1 LWPVDLTASFSQIW
15 IALTVRGVADRENE
29 DEGIRR
35 AARHRA
41 MRVLHVITT
50 LAEGGAEHQLRLL
63 VRRLPHDCEV
73 VTLSRPGAVAAAM
86 RADGTTVH
94 ELISRGDYDLSAV
107 RKLRHLIRLGH
118 FDVVHTHLHRACV
131 QGRFAARL
139 AGVPRVVA
147 TQYHLGE
154 YVIEN
159 RRAAAGV
166 RALYLAGE
174 RLGRVTIAVS
184 QAIAGRLRAWGVP
197 QARIVVIPK
206 AIDPAEFRYDPA
218 LRAAARARLGI
229 APDVPVVGGVGP
241 LEPGKRFDRL
251 IRAVGVVPEAT
262 LLLVGDGS
270 ARAALERLAIIE
282 GVADRVLFAGAV
294 GHAREMLCAMDVFAS
309 PSDQE
314 TFGLVVLEAM
324 AAGLPVLYTACPPL
338 EELARARAP
347 VEGTHRLSHD
357 PESLPRALRTEL
369 LSLAE
374 RRGARLPARSAGSRY
389 DAAQLATS
397 VAQLYE
403 RIADHSAASP
413 APGG

>member
-1 LWPVDLTASFSQIW
+1 
-15 IALTVRGVADRENE
+15 
-29 DEGIRR
+29 
-35 AARHRA
+35 

-94 ELISRGDYDLSAV
+94 ELISRGDHDLTAV
-107 RKLRHLIRLGH
+107 RKLRQLIRLGH
-118 FDVVHTHLHRACV
+118 FDVVHTHLYRACA

-147 TQYHLGE
+147 TEYHLGE
-154 YVIEN
+154 CVIEG
-159 RRAAAGV
+159 RHVSAGV

-184 QAIAGRLRAWGVP
+184 EAIAGRLRAWGVP
-197 QARIVVIPK
+197 PARIVVIPK
-206 AIDPAEFRYDPA
+206 AIDPIEFRYDPA

-241 LEPGKRFDRL
+241 LEPGRRFDRL
-251 IRAVGVVPEAT
+251 IRAVGEVPEAT
-262 LLLVGDGS
+262 LLLVGDGP
-270 ARAALERLAIIE
+270 ARAALERLAVIE
-282 GVADRVLFAGAV
+282 GVADRVMFAGAV
-294 GHAREMLCAMDVFAS
+294 GHARELLCAMDVFAS
-309 PSDQE
+309 PSDHE
-314 TFGLVVLEAM
+314 TFGLVVLEAL
-324 AAGLPVLYTACPPL
+324 AAGLPVLYAACPPL
-338 EELARARAP
+338 EELAGARAP
-347 VEGTHRLSHD
+347 VEGAHRLSHD
-357 PESLPRALRTEL
+357 PESLPRGLRTEL
-369 LSLAE
+369 LSLAG
-374 RRGARLPARSAGSRY
+374 RHGSRLPARSAGSGY

-403 RIADHSAASP
+403 RIADHCAASP
-413 APGG
+413 AHGG